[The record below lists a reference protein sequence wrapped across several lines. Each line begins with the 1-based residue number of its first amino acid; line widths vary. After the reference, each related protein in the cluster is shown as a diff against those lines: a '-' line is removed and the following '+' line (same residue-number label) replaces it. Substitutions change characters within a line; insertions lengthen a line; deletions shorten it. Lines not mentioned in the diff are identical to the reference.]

1 MHASYINKADG
12 SFITGAVGPE
22 TGGLSIEEGK
32 AAARQCAL
40 NLVATLKNQL
50 GDLDRVEQI
59 IKVSLSVCRYILLF
73 CVCVCVVFIVCL
85 VSGVG
90 SVILCESVYYY
101 YFYFPEFN

>member
-1 MHASYINKADG
+1 MYYSSHSILTNISCMHHACIMHASYKQADG

-22 TGGLSIEEGK
+22 TGGLTIEEGK

-59 IKVSLSVCRYILLF
+59 IKVS
-73 CVCVCVVFIVCL
+73 
-85 VSGVG
+85 
-90 SVILCESVYYY
+90 
-101 YFYFPEFN
+101 

>member
-1 MHASYINKADG
+1 MHHIYKQADG

-73 CVCVCVVFIVCL
+73 CVCVCVCRIHCVPRSL
-85 VSGVG
+85 
-90 SVILCESVYYY
+90 E
-101 YFYFPEFN
+101 